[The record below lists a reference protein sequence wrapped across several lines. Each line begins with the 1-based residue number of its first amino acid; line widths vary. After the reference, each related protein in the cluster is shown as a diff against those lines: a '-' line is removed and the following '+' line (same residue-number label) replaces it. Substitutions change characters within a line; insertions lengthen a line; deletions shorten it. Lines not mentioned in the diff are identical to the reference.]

1 MSSGNSFPP
10 GTPPQPPRPPQHNGA
25 PNNMGSAPQTPMGTG
40 PNQPPRPAPAPG
52 YGHPQAGP
60 QKKKSSKAPLF
71 ISLAAVAGVILLVVA
86 GIIVVNVV
94 NKQQH
99 SPQALAQSYADAVN
113 SGDMKKA
120 NEIAKVRVP
129 KGAREELLDPRFIES
144 SPDKVSNVKVGQVDR
159 KGDTAQ
165 IDMSYTISGQEHSM
179 KLHAEKKGKK
189 GLFFDDWQMQGPQ
202 VQPVTLDTPANK
214 LKVNGEELDVE
225 PGTAVYAMYPGT
237 YDIESPDS
245 KFLSGDKQSISLGY
259 LSDQDKEEPQ
269 EVRLRAD
276 VKDELNKEVEKLV
289 NKKIDECEKSG
300 DFEPKGCGFRVD
312 PESSSQGVKFKDDVN
327 EGDVHW
333 KIEKRPKIYVSYSGT
348 IGNGVYFSKEEGEVS
363 FTADSKKAGKKAWKS
378 INNQKFKV
386 SGKVYIDGES
396 VKIEDY

>member
-10 GTPPQPPRPPQHNGA
+10 GMPPQPPRPPQHNGT
-25 PNNMGSAPQTPMGTG
+25 PNNVGSAPQTPAGTG
-40 PNQPPRPAPAPG
+40 PNQPPQPAPAPG
-52 YGHPQAGP
+52 FAHPQARP
-60 QKKKSSKAPLF
+60 QKKKSSKAPLL

-99 SPQALAQSYADAVN
+99 SPQALAQSYADAIN
-113 SGDMKKA
+113 SGDMNKA

-144 SPDKVSNVKVGQVDR
+144 SPDKIANVKVGEVDR

-165 IDMSYTISGQEHSM
+165 IDMSYTISGQEHNM

-202 VQPVTLDTPANK
+202 VQPVTLDSPAK
-214 LKVNGEELDVE
+214 ELKVNGEQIDVE
-225 PGTAVYAMYPGT
+225 PGSAVYAMFPGT

-245 KFLSGDKQSISLGY
+245 KFLSGDKQTISLGF
-259 LSDQDKEEPQ
+259 LNEQDKQEPQ
-269 EVRLRAD
+269 EIRLRAE
-276 VKDELNKEVEKLV
+276 VKDALNKAVEKLV
-289 NKKIDECEKSG
+289 NKKIDKCVKSG
-300 DFEPKGCGFRVD
+300 SFAPKGCTFAVD
-312 PESSSQGVKFKDDVN
+312 MKSESQGLKIKDDVK

-333 KIEKRPKIYVSYSGT
+333 KLKKRPKIYVSYSGT
-348 IGNGVYFSKEEGEVS
+348 IGNGVYFSKEKGEVS
-363 FTADSKKAGKKAWKS
+363 FTADSKKAGKNAWKS
-378 INNQKFKV
+378 AGNIAFNM
-386 SGKVYIDGES
+386 SGKVFIEGDS
-396 VKIEDY
+396 VRIEDY